1 MIQKSLY
8 SGKSATPETPL
19 EKGTVPISQPSHY
32 LNRLY
37 LKYLSVFGI
46 ADNGVTLDENRPPR
60 VEYCLASII
69 NSMPIG

>member
-32 LNRLY
+32 L
-37 LKYLSVFGI
+37 KYLSVFGI

-60 VEYCLASII
+60 VYYCLASII